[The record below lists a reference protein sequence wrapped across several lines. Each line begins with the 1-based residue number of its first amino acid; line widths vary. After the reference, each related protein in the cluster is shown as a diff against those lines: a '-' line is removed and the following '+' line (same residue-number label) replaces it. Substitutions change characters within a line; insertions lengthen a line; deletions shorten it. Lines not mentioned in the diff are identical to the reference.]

1 MSRRPPATPMISI
14 PGLKRAQT
22 IASWLAAIACAL
34 GAAAALAG
42 TPGERSG
49 ASQWPQSISVDG
61 TTSTSSRTLITPSG
75 MAVDL
80 PEPASMSNLDVRQ
93 WYLDQ
98 AARIPQL
105 IDSTAPL
112 ERQARQA
119 VDLRNAF
126 RSAARDAMRDR
137 EAADMLR
144 ATNPNL
150 TWDQV
155 VQKYSADYA
164 GDELWRRIIAAAQR
178 SRSSIDRSLNLAPP
192 EKR

>member
-1 MSRRPPATPMISI
+1 MTPI
-14 PGLKRAQT
+14 PDLKRART
-22 IASWLAAIACAL
+22 IASWLAAVACAL

-42 TPGERSG
+42 PPSERSG
-49 ASQWPQSISVDG
+49 ASQWPQSVSASDAAW
-61 TTSTSSRTLITPSG
+61 TASRTLIAPSG
-75 MAVDL
+75 IAVDL

-105 IDSTAPL
+105 VDSTAPL
-112 ERQARQA
+112 EQQARQA

-126 RSAARDAMRDR
+126 RSAARDAMRDQ

-155 VQKYSADYA
+155 VQKYSADHS
-164 GDELWRRIIAAAQR
+164 GDELWQRIIGAAQR
-178 SRSSIDRSLNLAPP
+178 TRTSVNRSLDLAPP
-192 EKR
+192 KEP